1 MSNEETTDAISSTRF
16 PKRDSRQSTSKRDLS
31 ATERNRRLLNSI
43 QSTLNAGR
51 SMHRHLD
58 DNATNT
64 LVDSDHL
71 PSSAED
77 IVAKIAAMSIDRQSS
92 AHDMKRLLLAHD
104 MQKLDDETWSRI
116 GTLLADS
123 VFHDNDAHFAID
135 MIILI
140 VDHKSVQSSFAERIS
155 SEMSSYVLCPEIAKA
170 SLPHVVA
177 LLLVAQ
183 WPRSHSHS
191 NLESNQILYT
201 IISVIKGWIIT
212 IVDQVEEDGE
222 MMSRCALGLA
232 GICRSAQRRLWLK
245 WPELVDEIYVAI
257 QNVLTSTLP
266 INKEAKAMLLD
277 VFVQMHLWTT
287 RNAKSL
293 STTSTQTPI

>member
-1 MSNEETTDAISSTRF
+1 MSDEGNGDAACSTSC
-16 PKRDSRQSTSKRDLS
+16 PKKDSRQSLSKRDLS

-51 SMHRHLD
+51 SLQRHSD
-58 DNATNT
+58 NNATNA
-64 LVDSDHL
+64 LVDSGPL
-71 PSSAED
+71 PSTAED
-77 IVAKIAAMSIDRQSS
+77 IVAKIAAMTIDRQSS
-92 AHDMKRLLLAHD
+92 AHDMRRLLLTRD
-104 MQKLDDETWSRI
+104 VQKLDDETWSRV
-116 GTLLADS
+116 GSLLADLA
-123 VFHDNDAHFAID
+123 FHDGDAHFAVD
-135 MIILI
+135 MIVLV
-140 VDHKSVQSSFAERIS
+140 VDHKSLQSSFAERIS
-155 SEMSSYVLCPEIAKA
+155 SEMSSYVLCPEIAKT

-177 LLLVAQ
+177 LLLVAP
-183 WPRSHSHS
+183 WPRTHSHS

-232 GICRSAQRRLWLK
+232 EICRSAQRRLWLK
-245 WPELVDEIYVAI
+245 WPELVDEVYVAI

-277 VFVQMHLWTT
+277 VFVQMHSWTT

-293 STTSTQTPI
+293 STTYTQTPT